1 MPKIALFV
9 SRNKETIMTFA
20 VTGASGQLGRIV
32 VEKLKSKVGPS
43 EIVALA
49 RDPGKIADLAV
60 TARAA
65 DYDRPDTLD
74 AALRGVDRLLLI
86 SSSEIGKRQVQHANV
101 IEAAK
106 KAGVR
111 KIVYTSLL
119 HADVSPLDLAIEHRA
134 TEDRLRASGL
144 PFVILR
150 NGWYT
155 ENYTG
160 SIGAALAGGAFIG
173 SAGNGRISSASRSDY
188 AEAAVVALT
197 GEAAPD
203 AIYELAGDDAYT
215 LTELAAEIS
224 RQAGKTIPYRNLE
237 PADYATALA
246 GFGLPVDFAKAIA
259 GWDYGASQGAL
270 FDDDH
275 QLSKLIG
282 RPTTPLAETVAQ
294 ALKA

>member
-1 MPKIALFV
+1 V
-9 SRNKETIMTFA
+9 NKETIMTFA

-32 VEKLKSKVGPS
+32 VEELKSKVGPS
-43 EIVALA
+43 EIIALA
-49 RDPGKIADLAV
+49 RDPGKIANLGV
-60 TARAA
+60 TARAG
-65 DYDRPDTLD
+65 DYDRPETLD
-74 AALRGVDRLLLI
+74 AALRGVERLLLI
-86 SSSEIGKRQVQHANV
+86 SSSEIGKRQVQHADV

-119 HADVSPLDLAIEHRA
+119 HADVSPLSLALEHKA

-155 ENYTG
+155 ENYTAF
-160 SIGAALAGGAFIG
+160 IGAALAGGAFIG
-173 SAGNGRISSASRSDY
+173 SAGDGRISSASRGDY

-197 GEAAPD
+197 GEAPAD
-203 AIYELAGDDAYT
+203 TIYELAGDEAYS
-215 LTELAAEIS
+215 LSQLAAEIS
-224 RQAGKTIPYRNLE
+224 RQSGKIIPYRNLE
-237 PADYATALA
+237 PADYAAALT
-246 GFGLPVDFAKAIA
+246 GFGLPADFAKGLA
-259 GWDYGASQGAL
+259 GWDYNASQGAL
-270 FDDDH
+270 FDDGH

>member
-1 MPKIALFV
+1 V
-9 SRNKETIMTFA
+9 NKETIMTFA

-43 EIVALA
+43 EIIALA

-60 TARAA
+60 TARVA
-65 DYDRPDTLD
+65 DYDRPETLD

-173 SAGNGRISSASRSDY
+173 SAGDGRISSASRSDY
-188 AEAAVVALT
+188 ADAAVVALT

-224 RQAGKTIPYRNLE
+224 RQAGKVIPYRNLE

-246 GFGLPVDFAKAIA
+246 GFGLPADFAKAIA

-270 FDDDH
+270 FDDGH

-294 ALKA
+294 ALKG